1 MIRCYIAG
9 PIRKGDLAGNIKR
22 ACDVGRA
29 FAKLGYAIMVPHL
42 SCYFDGTL
50 ASPSQCRVNGEWN
63 CDNDGIIPQAVN
75 SLNAVEWLAIDLAW
89 IEAADILVRINGESE
104 GADAEVKH
112 AEMMGIPV
120 FYVDSVEDVSDV
132 HCEIQML
139 EKVAL

>member
-1 MIRCYIAG
+1 MIRVYISGA
-9 PIRKGDLAGNIKR
+9 IRKGNLADNIKR

-42 SCYFDGTL
+42 SCYFDCECPEAYCCG
-50 ASPSQCRVNGEWN
+50 SQ
-63 CDNDGIIPQAVN
+63 PQAEN

-89 IEAADILVRINGESE
+89 VEVSDIVIRINGESE
-104 GADAEVKH
+104 GADREVEH
-112 AEMMGIPV
+112 AEMLGIPV
-120 FYVDSVEDVSDV
+120 FYVDGVEDVSDV

>member
-1 MIRCYIAG
+1 MIRVYISGA
-9 PIRKGDLAGNIKR
+9 IRKGNLADNIKR

-42 SCYFDGTL
+42 SCYFDG
-50 ASPSQCRVNGEWN
+50 PSVPTDEHYDYEEHYGCV
-63 CDNDGIIPQAVN
+63 IPQAEN

-89 IEAADILVRINGESE
+89 VEVSDIVIRINGESE
-104 GADAEVKH
+104 GADREVEH
-112 AEMMGIPV
+112 AEMLGIPV
-120 FYVDSVEDVSDV
+120 FYVDGVEDVSDV

>member
-1 MIRCYIAG
+1 MIRVYISGA
-9 PIRKGDLAGNIKR
+9 IRKGNLADNIKR

-42 SCYFDGTL
+42 SCYFDGPEEIEQENSNFTI
-50 ASPSQCRVNGEWN
+50 AAV
-63 CDNDGIIPQAVN
+63 PQAEN
-75 SLNAVEWLAIDLAW
+75 SLNATEWLAIDLAW
-89 IEAADILVRINGESE
+89 VEVSDIVIRINGESE

-112 AEMMGIPV
+112 AEMLGIPV
-120 FYVDSVEDVSDV
+120 FYVDGVEDVSDV